1 MAKLS
6 KKERENI
13 ASLFNS
19 IVVAN
24 MFIEDA
30 LKEND
35 IESFDRWWESRKRD
49 TVELFEEYGIELP
62 ALKNYLN
69 NAA

>member
-1 MAKLS
+1 MAKLN
-6 KKERENI
+6 KKARENI

-24 MFIEDA
+24 IFIEDA
-30 LKEND
+30 LKERD
-35 IESFDRWWESRKRD
+35 SYKFDRWWESQKMA
-49 TVELFEEYGIELP
+49 TVELYEEYGIELP
-62 ALKNYLN
+62 ALKNYLD